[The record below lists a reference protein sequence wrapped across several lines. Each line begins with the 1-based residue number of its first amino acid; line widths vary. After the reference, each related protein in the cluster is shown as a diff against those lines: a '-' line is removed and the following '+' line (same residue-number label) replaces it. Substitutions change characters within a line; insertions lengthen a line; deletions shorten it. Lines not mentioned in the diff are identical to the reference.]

1 MNGKLYIKKFI
12 RDDGETLSFDA
23 EEIYLSE
30 NNTLLVRS
38 DPATTAV
45 EFTEEDGGEM
55 IRQRGATYSQPVSGL
70 IVPKS
75 TEYWALCVR
84 LSRFFILNHTYK
96 IVYIKRDG
104 SMFSMNR
111 AWINAGL
118 QIVPVPYENYS
129 TWTIEFRIG
138 DNFWTEYAEDGQGK
152 EIYSNSIELP
162 LLTAGT
168 GGEVWNDATQQT
180 LSGLGNYFTID
191 GTSISASMNKLE
203 VRGDAFQQTY
213 TGKNLSPY
221 PYADG
226 NSKVTRGI
234 TFTVA
239 SDGSVTL
246 NGTNDNAGNSAYYI
260 CYGASPLLQFE
271 AGTYYFVPPSNTSV
285 GYVMYD
291 GTSYYDFSSSNNYSQ
306 TFSSV
311 KNIRDIYIQV
321 RRGDTT
327 VFNNLKIYPMLTTS
341 PSPTESDYE
350 PYTGSTPSQLS
361 PAPNPDYPQDIQV
374 VTGEQ
379 TVTVTGKNKI
389 NGSYS
394 EISQTARGTAEASGN
409 GFKITSTSSSGAVY
423 VTVPIP
429 NITPLLGQTV
439 TVSYSSSGSG
449 VRTGFFYL
457 NSNEAA
463 TGNISYTQTTTLPSS
478 LGNNAGIGVVFYT
491 SNDGSATYNDIQL
504 EIGSTATTYEPYQ
517 SQAYKINL
525 GKNIWNSS
533 MEVGGISV
541 TGTSLNNNKRVRS
554 TTKVAVRPGT
564 TYTLSAIPRDNG
576 KVINVA
582 IQGWASDDTFI
593 SQITGADWQTLPLT
607 FTTPANC
614 YKVTLN
620 GRYSDDTV
628 FGTVGES
635 TNAFLNIQLEVGAN
649 ATEYAPYFT
658 PVELCKIGDYQD
670 YIYKSGDDW
679 YLHKEVGKTLVT
691 GSSSESWLTQTTNVG
706 YMYRLTLS
714 GVASNPV
721 TEIANL
727 RSDYFMPI
735 TGGQIYN
742 VTSGGF
748 ISQLTTAGYIR
759 FNIGDTT
766 DKLSD
771 FKTWLSSH
779 NATVYY
785 ALATPTDTKITDATL
800 VGQLEALAG
809 AQAYNGKT
817 VYQTNSATM
826 PAILSVELL
835 QSVGGG
841 ETWDN
846 VGTVWEEGVGGV
858 QTINVETTQTTYPVW
873 TVTGPCSN
881 PTLQNDTTD
890 TIASFDGMIASGQTL
905 TVDFA
910 DNTAYL
916 DSAPVA
922 KYVSGY
928 ISLAPGE
935 NVIGFNSDGGSTQ
948 TSTISWDN
956 IIN

>member
-138 DNFWTEYAEDGQGK
+138 DNFWTEYAEDSQGK
-152 EIYSNSIELP
+152 EIYSNTVELP

-168 GGEVWNDATQQT
+168 GGEVWSDATQQI

-191 GTSISASMNKLE
+191 GTSISASINELE
-203 VRGDAFQQTY
+203 VRGDTYQQTY
-213 TGKNLSPY
+213 SGEQLLTKNGMATPLTDTVFWNQVATGVVSYAPLSDGWARVVQNSSGFGNIMVRNTGVEGFSTGTTYTVIFEIRKVSGAGTTFDEFKSYNIAQPASANDPWEGSTLQIIEGARWGSGTNVY
-221 PYADG
+221 VPLQDAQTPQYAVFVG
-226 NSKVTRGI
+226 TTKSSSTGYSLRTFTRGSVPI
-234 TFTVA
+234 GTTLEVRATVLSGNHS
-239 SDGSVTL
+239 SDWQNYCGENWQPYV
-246 NGTNDNAGNSAYYI
+246 GG
-260 CYGASPLLQFE
+260 
-271 AGTYYFVPPSNTSV
+271 VP
-285 GYVMYD
+285 
-291 GTSYYDFSSSNNYSQ
+291 
-306 TFSSV
+306 
-311 KNIRDIYIQV
+311 
-321 RRGDTT
+321 
-327 VFNNLKIYPMLTTS
+327 S
-341 PSPTESDYE
+341 PS
-350 PYTGSTPSQLS
+350 
-361 PAPNPDYPQDIQV
+361 PDYPQPINV

-379 TVTVTGKNKI
+379 TVTIGDGDT
-389 NGSYS
+389 
-394 EISQTARGTAEASGN
+394 SQT
-409 GFKITSTSSSGAVY
+409 F
-423 VTVPIP
+423 
-429 NITPLLGQTV
+429 
-439 TVSYSSSGSG
+439 
-449 VRTGFFYL
+449 
-457 NSNEAA
+457 
-463 TGNISYTQTTTLPSS
+463 
-478 LGNNAGIGVVFYT
+478 
-491 SNDGSATYNDIQL
+491 
-504 EIGSTATTYEPYQ
+504 
-517 SQAYKINL
+517 
-525 GKNIWNSS
+525 
-533 MEVGGISV
+533 
-541 TGTSLNNNKRVRS
+541 
-554 TTKVAVRPGT
+554 
-564 TYTLSAIPRDNG
+564 
-576 KVINVA
+576 
-582 IQGWASDDTFI
+582 
-593 SQITGADWQTLPLT
+593 
-607 FTTPANC
+607 
-614 YKVTLN
+614 
-620 GRYSDDTV
+620 
-628 FGTVGES
+628 TVGLGS
-635 TNAFLNIQLEVGAN
+635 I
-649 ATEYAPYFT
+649 
-658 PVELCKIGDYQD
+658 ELCKIGDYQD

-679 YLHKEVGKTLVT
+679 YVHKEVEKVVLDG
-691 GSSSESWLTQTTNVG
+691 SESTWTRGSLSESVKFRFFVTISGIKTTRSESELGLVLSNKLIEITNGLQYSGTEGIRVRANGAEQLAISTYATQTMTV
-706 YMYRLTLS
+706 
-714 GVASNPV
+714 
-721 TEIANL
+721 E
-727 RSDYFMPI
+727 
-735 TGGQIYN
+735 
-742 VTSGGF
+742 
-748 ISQLTTAGYIR
+748 
-759 FNIGDTT
+759 
-766 DKLSD
+766 D
-771 FKTWLSSH
+771 FRTWL
-779 NATVYY
+779 ATNNITAYY
-785 ALATPTDTKITDATL
+785 VLATATDTQITDATL
-800 VGQLEALAG
+800 VAQLNALAG

-817 VYQTNSATM
+817 VYRTNSVTM

-841 ETWDN
+841 EVWDN
-846 VGTVWEEGVGGV
+846 VGAVWEEGVGGV
-858 QTINVETTQTTYPVW
+858 QTINVETTQITYPVW

-905 TVDFA
+905 TVNFA

-928 ISLAPGE
+928 VSLAPGE

>member
-138 DNFWTEYAEDGQGK
+138 DNFWTEYAENGQGK
-152 EIYSNSIELP
+152 EIYSNSVELP

-168 GGEVWNDATQQT
+168 GGEVWNDVTQQT

-191 GTSISASMNKLE
+191 GTSISASINKLE
-203 VRGDAFQQTY
+203 VRGDTYQQTY
-213 TGKNLSPY
+213 SGKNLIYTNPKTNLGITASY
-221 PYADG
+221 DASTGVTTISGQATDTYAVFNINDLALPTGTYTLSIEQPAPVTIGVGIRIDG
-226 NSKVTRGI
+226 GTRTPFAVYSNNTSR
-234 TFTVA
+234 TFTVPE
-239 SDGSVTL
+239 
-246 NGTNDNAGNSAYYI
+246 NM
-260 CYGASPLLQFE
+260 
-271 AGTYYFVPPSNTSV
+271 V
-285 GYVMYD
+285 GYDVYISGLTI
-291 GTSYYDFSSSNNYSQ
+291 GTDYNFSFKLQ
-306 TFSSV
+306 
-311 KNIRDIYIQV
+311 
-321 RRGDTT
+321 
-327 VFNNLKIYPMLTTS
+327 L
-341 PSPTESDYE
+341 E
-350 PYTGSTPSQLS
+350 TGSTATAFEPYVGGI
-361 PAPNPDYPQDIQV
+361 PAPNPNYPQSVQV

-379 TVTVTGKNKI
+379 TVNVNGKNLFDGILELGII
-389 NGSYS
+389 NGSTGLDGVSNSY
-394 EISQTARGTAEASGN
+394 IRGKDYIPVKELTNYKFSTNNAN
-409 GFKITSTSSSGAVY
+409 ITAVY
-423 VTVPIP
+423 VYEYRADK
-429 NITPLLGQTV
+429 
-439 TVSYSSSGSG
+439 SYNLTTNKRIGLSS
-449 VRTGFFYL
+449 YL
-457 NSNEAA
+457 TTNANTAYIRFRP
-463 TGNISYTQTTTLPSS
+463 GYQTTD
-478 LGNNAGIGVVFYT
+478 T
-491 SNDGSATYNDIQL
+491 SIKFQVEEGTVAT
-504 EIGSTATTYEPYQ
+504 AYEPYQ
-517 SQAYKINL
+517 SQSYPISL
-525 GKNIWNSS
+525 GSI
-533 MEVGGISV
+533 
-541 TGTSLNNNKRVRS
+541 
-554 TTKVAVRPGT
+554 
-564 TYTLSAIPRDNG
+564 
-576 KVINVA
+576 
-582 IQGWASDDTFI
+582 
-593 SQITGADWQTLPLT
+593 
-607 FTTPANC
+607 
-614 YKVTLN
+614 
-620 GRYSDDTV
+620 
-628 FGTVGES
+628 
-635 TNAFLNIQLEVGAN
+635 
-649 ATEYAPYFT
+649 
-658 PVELCKIGDYQD
+658 ELCKIGDYQD

-691 GSSSESWLTQTTNVG
+691 GSSSEAWQTQTTNVG

-714 GVASNPV
+714 GVASNQA

-727 RSDYFMPI
+727 RSDYFTPI
-735 TGGQIYN
+735 TGGQMYS
-742 VTSGGF
+742 VTSGGY
-748 ISQLTTAGYIR
+748 ISQLATAGYIR

-771 FKTWLSSH
+771 FKTWLSTH
-779 NATVYY
+779 NTTVYY

-817 VYQTNSATM
+817 VYRTNSVAV

-841 ETWDN
+841 EIWDN
-846 VGTVWEEGVGGV
+846 VGAVWEEGVGGV

-890 TIASFDGMIASGQTL
+890 TLASFDGMIASGQTL

-928 ISLAPGE
+928 VSLAPGE

>member
-138 DNFWTEYAEDGQGK
+138 DNFWTEYAEDSQGK
-152 EIYSNSIELP
+152 EIYSNSVELP

-168 GGEVWNDATQQT
+168 GGEVWNDVTQQT

-191 GTSISASMNKLE
+191 GTSISANINELE
-203 VRGDAFQQTY
+203 LRGDTFQQSYSGKNLWPIPKENQTVGQVTYTYNQDGTFSLSGDPTGVGAVRVIVPLASSGITPGQTY
-213 TGKNLSPY
+213 TIWTDHGIGWGENQVMYYIQSCK
-221 PYADG
+221 ADG
-226 NSKVTRGI
+226 TWVANI
-234 TFTVA
+234 ATFTSSAMTQTVA
-239 SDGSVTL
+239 NTDEQYIMFVLSWSAKG
-246 NGTNDNAGNSAYYI
+246 NYTN
-260 CYGASPLLQFE
+260 
-271 AGTYYFVPPSNTSV
+271 
-285 GYVMYD
+285 
-291 GTSYYDFSSSNNYSQ
+291 
-306 TFSSV
+306 
-311 KNIRDIYIQV
+311 
-321 RRGDTT
+321 
-327 VFNNLKIYPMLTTS
+327 FNNVKTQLVAGSTTD
-341 PSPTESDYE
+341 SDFE
-350 PYTGSTPSQLS
+350 PYTGGI
-361 PAPNPDYPQDIQV
+361 PAPSPGYPQDIQV

-379 TVTVTGKNKI
+379 TVEVTGKNI
-389 NGSYS
+389 VNLQG
-394 EISQTARGTAEASGN
+394 
-409 GFKITSTSSSGAVY
+409 
-423 VTVPIP
+423 
-429 NITPLLGQTV
+429 
-439 TVSYSSSGSG
+439 YSSSGVTGSINGDGSITISGTATSSGGVLVMRSQQPLRAGTYTMTISKPLPFLINFSIASG
-449 VRTGFFYL
+449 VSFRIPAGGT
-457 NSNEAA
+457 SV
-463 TGNISYTQTTTLPSS
+463 TTTLPEDYIDQGG
-478 LGNNAGIGVVFYT
+478 LYMALTAGTAYNETFNLQVV
-491 SNDGSATYNDIQL
+491 A
-504 EIGSTATTYEPYQ
+504 GSTPDYDFEPYQ
-517 SQAYKINL
+517 GQSYKINL
-525 GKNIWNSS
+525 GKNIWSSS
-533 MEVGGISV
+533 MEVGGISAN
-541 TGTSLNNNKRVRS
+541 GTSLSNNKRVRS
-554 TTKVAVRPGT
+554 ATKVVVRPGA
-564 TYTLSAIPRDNG
+564 TYTLSAIPRDSG

-582 IQGWASDDTFI
+582 IQGWTSDGTFL

-635 TNAFLNIQLEVGAN
+635 TDAFQNVQLEAGAN
-649 ATEYAPYFT
+649 ATEYAQYFP
-658 PVELCKIGDYQD
+658 PVELCRIGDYQD
-670 YIYKSGDDW
+670 YIYKSGSDW
-679 YLHKEVGKTLVT
+679 HLHKETKKAIFNGSENWAYNSEVNRERVFVT
-691 GSSSESWLTQTTNVG
+691 VND
-706 YMYRLTLS
+706 
-714 GVASNPV
+714 
-721 TEIANL
+721 IAL
-727 RSDYFMPI
+727 QEY
-735 TGGQIYN
+735 
-742 VTSGGF
+742 V
-748 ISQLTTAGYIR
+748 TTAPVVTVCDQFRGSNWFNLYRGTAGVNVMSSHDSNHRIIIR
-759 FNIGDTT
+759 TNDFTSAD
-766 DKLSD
+766 S

-779 NATVYY
+779 NMTVYY
-785 ALATPTDTKITDATL
+785 VLATSTDTRIIDATL
-800 VGQLEALAG
+800 VAQLNALAG
-809 AQAYNGKT
+809 AQAYSGKT

-841 ETWDN
+841 EIWDN
-846 VGTVWEEGVGGV
+846 VGAVWEEGVGGV

-905 TVDFA
+905 TVNFA

-928 ISLAPGE
+928 VSLAPGE

>member
-55 IRQRGATYSQPVSGL
+55 IRQRGSTYSQPVSGL

-118 QIVPVPYENYS
+118 QIVPVPYESYS

-152 EIYSNSIELP
+152 EIYSNTVELP

-168 GGEVWNDATQQT
+168 GGEVWSDAIQQT
-180 LSGLGNYFTID
+180 LSGLGNYFAID
-191 GTSISASMNKLE
+191 GTSISASINKLE
-203 VRGDAFQQTY
+203 LKGDTFQQTY

-221 PYADG
+221 PYSDG
-226 NSKVTRGI
+226 GSKVIRGI
-234 TFTVA
+234 TFTAA

-246 NGTNDNAGNSAYYI
+246 NGTNDGNANSAYYI
-260 CYGASPLLQFE
+260 YYSDSQSLQFE
-271 AGTYYFVPPSNTSV
+271 AGTYYFIPPSNTNV

-291 GTSYYDFSSSNNYSQ
+291 GTRYYDFNNANNYSQ
-306 TFSSV
+306 TFSSA
-311 KNIRDIYIQV
+311 KNIRHIYIQV
-321 RRGDTT
+321 RKGNTT
-327 VFNNLKIYPMLTTS
+327 TFNNLKIYPMLTTLS
-341 PSPTESDYE
+341 NPTESDYE
-350 PYTGSTPSQLS
+350 PYVGGI
-361 PAPNPDYPQDIQV
+361 PAPSPDYPQDIHV

-379 TVTVTGKNKI
+379 VVEVHGKNLFNSYALAGKTLYPNGNQINIGSDGTITLTGNTSSNGYCRVMNTPLRDFCPKLEVGKI
-389 NGSYS
+389 YYLYL
-394 EISQTARGTAEASGN
+394 SGN
-409 GFKITSTSSSGAVY
+409 
-423 VTVPIP
+423 
-429 NITPLLGQTV
+429 NITANQIYLSNSDFHWGAGT
-439 TVSYSSSGSG
+439 S
-449 VRTGFFYL
+449 RT
-457 NSNEAA
+457 
-463 TGNISYTQTTTLPSS
+463 ITQSDLDGDIVVYGGYNTTTT
-478 LGNNAGIGVVFYT
+478 IKIMIT
-491 SNDGSATYNDIQL
+491 ETQDSN
-504 EIGSTATTYEPYQ
+504 YEPYQ
-517 SQAYKINL
+517 SQ
-525 GKNIWNSS
+525 
-533 MEVGGISV
+533 
-541 TGTSLNNNKRVRS
+541 
-554 TTKVAVRPGT
+554 
-564 TYTLSAIPRDNG
+564 TYTVDLGSI
-576 KVINVA
+576 
-582 IQGWASDDTFI
+582 
-593 SQITGADWQTLPLT
+593 
-607 FTTPANC
+607 
-614 YKVTLN
+614 
-620 GRYSDDTV
+620 
-628 FGTVGES
+628 
-635 TNAFLNIQLEVGAN
+635 
-649 ATEYAPYFT
+649 
-658 PVELCKIGDYQD
+658 ELCKIGDYQD
-670 YIYKSGDDW
+670 KIYKSGDDW
-679 YLHKEVGKTLVT
+679 YVHKEFSNYTFDGTEADW
-691 GSSSESWLTQTTNVG
+691 GSDTSGG
-706 YMYRLTLS
+706 YFRTRHTLS
-714 GVASNPV
+714 GVAAGSNRV
-721 TEIANL
+721 
-727 RSDYFMPI
+727 
-735 TGGQIYN
+735 
-742 VTSGGF
+742 
-748 ISQLTTAGYIR
+748 TAGTISNYFTVSTENAYGICFR
-759 FNIGDTT
+759 NQNNIYFYPQSSITT
-766 DKLSD
+766 LAD

-779 NATVYY
+779 NTTVYY
-785 ALATPTDTKITDATL
+785 ALATPTNIQIENPDL
-800 VGQLEALAG
+800 VAQLNALAG

-841 ETWDN
+841 EVWDN
-846 VGTVWEEGVGGV
+846 VGAVWEEGVGGV

-890 TIASFDGMIASGQTL
+890 TLASFDGMIASGQTL
-905 TVDFA
+905 TVNFA

-928 ISLAPGE
+928 VSLAPGE

>member
-138 DNFWTEYAEDGQGK
+138 DNFWTEYAEDSQGK
-152 EIYSNSIELP
+152 EIYSNSVELP

-168 GGEVWNDATQQT
+168 GGEVWSDVTQQT

-191 GTSISASMNKLE
+191 GTSTSASINKLE
-203 VRGDAFQQTY
+203 MRGDANQ
-213 TGKNLSPY
+213 
-221 PYADG
+221 
-226 NSKVTRGI
+226 
-234 TFTVA
+234 
-239 SDGSVTL
+239 
-246 NGTNDNAGNSAYYI
+246 
-260 CYGASPLLQFE
+260 
-271 AGTYYFVPPSNTSV
+271 
-285 GYVMYD
+285 D
-291 GTSYYDFSSSNNYSQ
+291 GT
-306 TFSSV
+306 
-311 KNIRDIYIQV
+311 
-321 RRGDTT
+321 
-327 VFNNLKIYPMLTTS
+327 P
-341 PSPTESDYE
+341 
-350 PYTGSTPSQLS
+350 TPSS
-361 PAPNPDYPQDIQV
+361 PITIDV

-379 TVTVTGKNKI
+379 TVTVTGKNAVNLQGYSSYGVTGSV
-389 NGSYS
+389 NGDGSIT
-394 EISQTARGTAEASGN
+394 ISGAA
-409 GFKITSTSSSGAVY
+409 TSTAGAQVLRSQQTLKAGTY
-423 VTVPIP
+423 TMTISRPLPFLLNFSIANGVNFRIP
-429 NITPLLGQTV
+429 A
-439 TVSYSSSGSG
+439 GSTS
-449 VRTGFFYL
+449 V
-457 NSNEAA
+457 
-463 TGNISYTQTTTLPSS
+463 TTTLPEDYINQGG
-478 LGNNAGIGVVFYT
+478 LFMAM
-491 SNDGSATYNDIQL
+491 
-504 EIGSTATTYEPYQ
+504 TA
-517 SQAYKINL
+517 
-525 GKNIWNSS
+525 
-533 MEVGGISV
+533 
-541 TGTSLNNNKRVRS
+541 
-554 TTKVAVRPGT
+554 GT
-564 TYTLSAIPRDNG
+564 TYNETFNLQI
-576 KVINVA
+576 VA
-582 IQGWASDDTFI
+582 GS
-593 SQITGADWQTLPLT
+593 
-607 FTTPANC
+607 TPD
-614 YKVTLN
+614 YDFEPYHLQS
-620 GRYSDDTV
+620 YTV
-628 FGTVGES
+628 DLGS
-635 TNAFLNIQLEVGAN
+635 I
-649 ATEYAPYFT
+649 
-658 PVELCKIGDYQD
+658 ELCKIDDYQD
-670 YIYKSGDDW
+670 EIFNNDPNEDW
-679 YLHKEVGKTLVT
+679 YDPDLEDNAWYVHKEIGKLDMST
-691 GSSSESWLTQTTNVG
+691 
-706 YMYRLTLS
+706 
-714 GVASNPV
+714 
-721 TEIANL
+721 
-727 RSDYFMPI
+727 I
-735 TGGQIYN
+735 TGWGKNANGQFYRQSFVGSYGI
-742 VTSGGF
+742 SR
-748 ISQLTTAGYIR
+748 SQLYSNIFLYDTTAWVSDGK
-759 FNIGDTT
+759 IGITANNSFWMTT
-766 DKLSD
+766 GDSTLTSASD
-771 FKTWLSSH
+771 VPQWLEDRG
-779 NATVYY
+779 AVLYG
-785 ALATPTDTKITDATL
+785 ALVQPTNTKITGAAL
-800 VGQLEALAG
+800 VAQLNALAG

-817 VYQTNSATM
+817 VYQTDSATM

-841 ETWDN
+841 EVWDN
-846 VGTVWEEGVGGV
+846 VGAVWEEGVGGV

-890 TIASFDGMIASGQTL
+890 TLASFDGMIASGQTL

-928 ISLAPGE
+928 VSLAPGE